1 MGYETTI
8 GLEIHV
14 ELSTNSKMFCGCSTA
29 FGSEPN
35 TNTCPVCLGQ
45 PGSLPVANRAAVAN
59 TILLA
64 LAMNCEI
71 SGHSEFHRK
80 NYFYP
85 DMPKDF
91 QISQYDV
98 PLSHDGRVDVDM
110 GEYARTVGITR
121 VHLEEDTGKSVHIGE
136 SGRIHGAEYS
146 LEDFNRA
153 GIPLAEIVTE
163 PDIRSPEEA
172 RVFMQLLR
180 STLEY
185 LEISDCKMEEG
196 SLRCDGNVSVSAG
209 GELGTKVEI
218 KNMNS
223 FRSLYRALT
232 YEVERQVNALENG
245 EVVVQE
251 TRHWDDDA
259 GKTHPLRSKE
269 EAFDYRYFPEPD
281 LSPLEPDMEWVE
293 AIRARLPELPPER
306 LARFKSKF
314 GLPSELASTLTG
326 EKALADYYEE
336 ALESGQDPE
345 KLATWIAGDLRAM
358 LKDAGVP
365 VNACPIRPRALGELV
380 ALIEGKVLSG
390 RMAKDVLREAFVTR
404 RAPKEIVDEKGLSQ
418 IADVGE
424 LDIVVGEVI
433 SENPGAANDIKE
445 GKEQVLKFL
454 MGQVMKKTR
463 GKANPQ
469 MTADLIKKRLLS
481 EPRPPKD

>member
-1 MGYETTI
+1 
-8 GLEIHV
+8 
-14 ELSTNSKMFCGCSTA
+14 
-29 FGSEPN
+29 
-35 TNTCPVCLGQ
+35 
-45 PGSLPVANRAAVAN
+45 
-59 TILLA
+59 
-64 LAMNCEI
+64 
-71 SGHSEFHRK
+71 
-80 NYFYP
+80 
-85 DMPKDF
+85 MPKDF

-110 GEYARTVGITR
+110 GDYARTVGITR

-136 SGRIHGAEYS
+136 SGRIHGAQYS

-163 PDIRSPEEA
+163 PDIHSPEEA

-180 STLEY
+180 STIEY

-251 TRHWDDDA
+251 TRHWDDAA
-259 GKTHPLRSKE
+259 GRTHPLRSKE

-314 GLPSELASTLTG
+314 ELPGELASTLTG

-358 LKDAGVP
+358 LNDAAVA
-365 VNACPIRPRALGELV
+365 VTACPIRPLALGELV
-380 ALIEGKVLSG
+380 ALVEGNVLSG

-404 RAPKEIVDEKGLSQ
+404 RPPKEIVDEKGLSQ
-418 IADVGE
+418 IADVAE
-424 LDIVVGEVI
+424 LDMVVGVVI
-433 SENPGAANDIKE
+433 AENPAAANDIKE
-445 GKEQVLKFL
+445 GKEQALKFL

-469 MTADLIKKRLLS
+469 MASDLIKKRLLS
-481 EPRPPKD
+481 GLRPPGD

>member
-1 MGYETTI
+1 MAYGTTI

-14 ELSTNSKMFCGCSTA
+14 ELATRSKMFCGCSTT

-45 PGSLPVANRAAVAN
+45 PGSLPVANRAAIAD

-64 LAMNCEI
+64 LAMNCAI
-71 SGHSEFHRK
+71 SEHSEFHRK

-98 PLSHDGRVDVDM
+98 PLSHDGHLDVDM
-110 GEYARTVGITR
+110 GDYVRTVGITR

-153 GIPLAEIVTE
+153 GIPLAEIVSE
-163 PDIRSPEEA
+163 PDIKSPDEA
-172 RVFMQLLR
+172 RAFLQLLR
-180 STLEY
+180 STIEY

-196 SLRCDGNVSVSAG
+196 SLRCDANVSVSAG
-209 GELGTKVEI
+209 VGLGTKVEI

-223 FRSLYRALT
+223 FRSLFRALN
-232 YEVERQVNALENG
+232 YEVERQKYALDNG
-245 EVVVQE
+245 QAIVQE
-251 TRHWDDDA
+251 TRHWDDSA

-281 LSPLEPDMEWVE
+281 LAPIEPDLEWVE
-293 AIRARLPELPPER
+293 AIRARLPELPAKR
-306 LARFKSKF
+306 LERFKREF
-314 GLPSELASTLTG
+314 GLSSEMASTLTG

-336 ALESGQDPE
+336 AVATGQNPE
-345 KLATWIAGDLRAM
+345 KLATWIAGDLTAM
-358 LKDAGVP
+358 LKEASVP
-365 VNACPIRPRALGELV
+365 VSACPIRPQSLGELV
-380 ALIEGKVLSG
+380 ALIDSKVLSG
-390 RMAKDVLREAFVTR
+390 KMAKDVLKTAFETR

-424 LDIVVGEVI
+424 LDMVVGEVI
-433 SENPGAANDIKE
+433 SENPDAANDIKE
-445 GKEQVLKFL
+445 GKEQALKFL

-463 GKANPQ
+463 GKANPE
-469 MTADLIKKRLLS
+469 MASDLIKKRLLS
-481 EPRPPKD
+481 EPRPKD